1 MIEYEK
7 QAKRWLSQANEDMMA
22 AQELFTSKKFA
33 HACFFAEQSCQKS
46 LKGYL
51 IGNKK
56 QPSHIHAI
64 TDLII
69 EAGIIHDDFM
79 TLLNDAKMLDK
90 YYLTTRYP
98 DALPDSS
105 LTPSEAYTA
114 EEAEK
119 AIEIAQRIF
128 AQSSVR
134 R

>member
-1 MIEYEK
+1 MIEYGK
-7 QAKRWLSQANEDMMA
+7 QSKRWLSQAHEDLAA
-22 AQELFTSKKFA
+22 AQELFTSGKFA

-51 IGNKK
+51 IGNKR

-64 TDLII
+64 TDLITESARI
-69 EAGIIHDDFM
+69 NGNFNA
-79 TLLNDAKMLDK
+79 LLNEAKMLDK

-105 LTPSEAYTA
+105 LTPSEAYTK

-128 AQSSVR
+128 TRCS
-134 R
+134 